1 MKASSKQGGEKGEEG
16 IRAVGKGRGGD
27 EGSGEGE
34 RIGDGGEEKVD
45 GIGRERR
52 RGGERYGIRRESNKL
67 GLKLHAC

>member
-1 MKASSKQGGEKGEEG
+1 MKASSKQGGEKGE
-16 IRAVGKGRGGD
+16 D
-27 EGSGEGE
+27 QGSGEGE
-34 RIGDGGEEKVD
+34 KIGDGGEEEVD